1 MAKLF
6 EKKEKKQEYNN
17 GMRALTPEEA
27 ERADKLKV
35 PRHEL
40 ILAMRVRGCSE
51 AEIKAAFPDPLP
63 ESEQQAVLM
72 EVRKMFGAHRY
83 QDVIDTF
90 RARATSGE
98 LTGDVAGET
107 IFAVGFSGVMT
118 KNKDLIRDY
127 GGAAVSFL
135 LRSVT
140 KENAIDILHTIRVVM
155 RLAEAEVPGSMKLSA
170 RKLYPAMCNA
180 IGEDNEMTLEVKG
193 YM

>member
-17 GMRALTPEEA
+17 GMRALTPEET
-27 ERADKLKV
+27 ERADKIKV

-51 AEIKAAFPDPLP
+51 EEIKAAFPDPLSD
-63 ESEQQAVLM
+63 SEQQAVLM
-72 EVRKMFGAHRY
+72 ELRKMFGAQRY

-90 RARATSGE
+90 RKKATSGE
-98 LTGDVAGET
+98 LTGDVLAET

-118 KNKDLIRDY
+118 KNKDLIKDY
-127 GGAAVSFL
+127 GGATVSFL

-140 KENAIDILHTIRVVM
+140 KENAIDMLHTVRIVM
-155 RLAEAEVPGSMKLSA
+155 RLAEAEVPGSMKMSA

-180 IGEDNEMTLEVKG
+180 IGEDNEISLEVKG

>member
-17 GMRALTPEEA
+17 GMRALTPEETK
-27 ERADKLKV
+27 RVDRLRV

-51 AEIKAAFPDPLP
+51 EEIKAAFPDPLP
-63 ESEQQAVLM
+63 ESEQQVVLM
-72 EVRKMFGAHRY
+72 DLRRMFGEHRY

-90 RARATSGE
+90 KTKVSSG
-98 LTGDVAGET
+98 LLSGSVAEEAV
-107 IFAVGFSGVMT
+107 FAVGFSGVMT
-118 KNKDLIRDY
+118 KNKDIIEDY
-127 GGAAVSFL
+127 GNAAVSFL
-135 LRSVT
+135 LKSVT
-140 KENAIDILHTIRVVM
+140 NENAADMLHTVRIVM
-155 RLAEAEVPGSMKLSA
+155 RLAEAELPGCMKMSA

-180 IGEDNEMTLEVKG
+180 IGADNEMTLEVKS